1 MELHG
6 SLPVNGI
13 GWRLMEPQKEQY
25 GAESSR
31 ITSINETVW
40 IILGIWGR
48 IEPHKLVEL
57 YATA

>member
-1 MELHG
+1 MVPIYG
-6 SLPVNGI
+6 T
-13 GWRLMEPQKEQY
+13 GWRLMEPQKEQC

-40 IILGIWGR
+40 GIWGR
-48 IEPHKLVEL
+48 MEPHRLVEL